1 MSAMV
6 VAARRRRS
14 ASVVASVAEAR
25 ADVEREESTNPLAQP
40 H

>member
-6 VAARRRRS
+6 EELSARRRS

-25 ADVEREESTNPLAQP
+25 ADVERRK